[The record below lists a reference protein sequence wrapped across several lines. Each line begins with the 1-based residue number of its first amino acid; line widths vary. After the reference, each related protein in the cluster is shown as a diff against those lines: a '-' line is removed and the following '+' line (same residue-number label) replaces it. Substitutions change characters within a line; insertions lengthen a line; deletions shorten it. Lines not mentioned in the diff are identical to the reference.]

1 MLRIKKHGFP
11 LAKLYH
17 SGANFSSDPPIE
29 SMGGIHCP
37 PLSGIMAQQYRA
49 STKGEQ
55 GIMEPQRTDG
65 QAAVDFTR
73 IQETSDG
80 DTEFERELLGV
91 FIEDCEDRIQ
101 RLSAAIAAGR
111 LDEIKREAH
120 TIKGAAANVGTTRL
134 QEIAEQL
141 EALHDGSISEGQALA
156 GQLTEE
162 FERVKAAIGEYI
174 ETI

>member
-1 MLRIKKHGFP
+1 
-11 LAKLYH
+11 
-17 SGANFSSDPPIE
+17 
-29 SMGGIHCP
+29 
-37 PLSGIMAQQYRA
+37 
-49 STKGEQ
+49 
-55 GIMEPQRTDG
+55 MERQDTDG

-120 TIKGAAANVGTTRL
+120 TIKGAAANVGTTQL
-134 QEIAEQL
+134 QEIATQL
-141 EALHDGSISEGQALA
+141 EALGDGSTPEAQALA

-162 FERVKAAIGEYI
+162 FERVKAAIGEYLD
-174 ETI
+174 TI